1 MLVAELLPGLQ
12 KLWFVAESGRVGR
25 SSGLLLL
32 LLVGLFAYR
41 KPGLQRLALQLLVVW
56 QVLALLMAGYVLL
69 HNFRDGGPLLGYSVT
84 GSLRVAAL
92 VLLLAAKRSL
102 FPSTR

>member
-1 MLVAELLPGLQ
+1 MQ

-56 QVLALLMAGYVLL
+56 QVLALLMAGCVLL
-69 HNFRDGGPLLGYSVT
+69 DNFRNGGPLLGFSIT
-84 GSLRVAAL
+84 GGLRLAAL
-92 VLLLAAKRSL
+92 GLLLAAKRGL
-102 FPSTR
+102 QPSTQPAQQL